1 MKKIK
6 YFFFII
12 ILLFSN
18 KNLHAYENYILYKVN
33 NEMVTSYDLNKEAR
47 YMLSLNPKIQSLN
60 KGKLK
65 KISTESIINE
75 KIKKIELEKYFKLG
89 VNLDDPI
96 LESMIKNLYNK
107 LGITEKKQFESY
119 LLGFDLSYKWVSKKI
134 EIETLWNNL
143 IYEKY
148 NNKLTVNIDQIK
160 NDLKNELKLSINSKK
175 FNLSEILVKPN
186 QQNNE
191 DDLIKKISES
201 IKQVGFN
208 NTANLFSSSD
218 SAKVGG
224 NIGWV
229 EESSLSSI
237 VIKELQNLEKGN
249 ITKPIKLNVG
259 LLFLKVE
266 DIIITKKRGNFE
278 KALDNK
284 IIYEKNRQLS
294 QFSTIYFNKIKQS
307 IVVNEK

>member
-1 MKKIK
+1 
-6 YFFFII
+6 
-12 ILLFSN
+12 
-18 KNLHAYENYILYKVN
+18 
-33 NEMVTSYDLNKEAR
+33 MVTSYDLNKEAK

-89 VNLDDPI
+89 VNLDDPV
-96 LESMIKNLYNK
+96 LENIIKNLYNK

-119 LLGFDLSYKWVSKKI
+119 LLGFDLSYQWVSKKI
-134 EIETLWNNL
+134 EIESLWNNL

-148 NNKLTVNIDQIK
+148 NNKLTINIDQIK
-160 NDLKNELKLSINSKK
+160 NDLKKDLKLSVNSKK
-175 FNLSEILVKPN
+175 FNLSEILVKPD

-191 DDLIKKISES
+191 DDLIKKINES

-237 VIKELQNLEKGN
+237 VIKELKNLEKGN
-249 ITKPIKLNVG
+249 TTKPIILNTG

-266 DIIITKKRGNFE
+266 DIAITKKKRNFE
-278 KALDNK
+278 EVLNNK
-284 IIYEKNRQLS
+284 IIYEKNRQLA

-307 IVVNEK
+307 IIVNEK

>member
-12 ILLFSN
+12 ILLFFY

-33 NEMVTSYDLNKEAR
+33 NEMVTSYDLNKEAK

-60 KGKLK
+60 KDKLK

-89 VNLDDPI
+89 VNLDDPVLGNI
-96 LESMIKNLYNK
+96 IKNLYNK

-119 LLGFDLSYKWVSKKI
+119 LLGFDLSYQWVSKKI
-134 EIETLWNNL
+134 EIESLWNNL

-148 NNKLTVNIDQIK
+148 NNKLTINIDQIK
-160 NDLKNELKLSINSKK
+160 NDLKKELKLSVNSKK
-175 FNLSEILVKPN
+175 FNLSEILVKPD

-191 DDLIKKISES
+191 DDLIKKINES

-237 VIKELQNLEKGN
+237 VIKELKNLEKGHT
-249 ITKPIKLNVG
+249 TKPIILNTG

-266 DIIITKKRGNFE
+266 DIVITKKKENFE
-278 KALDNK
+278 EALNNK
-284 IIYEKNRQLS
+284 IIYEKNRQLA

-307 IVVNEK
+307 IIVNEK